1 MKKRLRRWL
10 YYRFARLS
18 VKAKWS
24 RNKLPE
30 LTKVQED
37 IMKITFALI
46 ADNESELLINPTYD
60 ERVGE
65 KYYIKKTT
73 DSGEIEKFIT
83 ISKTSSGYMITVVG
97 HEIIA
102 DDKYNYHYDTW
113 FNETVGRMIVEKFTR
128 VIRRRRNKMES
139 EMRKGDE
146 KVLELIIKKLQHK
159 R

>member
-1 MKKRLRRWL
+1 MRKRLKRWL

-30 LTKVQED
+30 LTKVQKD
-37 IMKITFALI
+37 IMQITLALI
-46 ADNESELLINPTYD
+46 ADNESGLLINPTYD

-65 KYYIKKTT
+65 KYYVKKEG
-73 DSGEIEKFIT
+73 DDGEVEKFVT
-83 ISKTSSGYMITVVG
+83 ISKTSTGYMITVIG
-97 HEIIA
+97 HESFET
-102 DDKYNYHYDTW
+102 DKYNYHYDIW
-113 FNETVGRMIVEKFTR
+113 FNETCGKMIVDKFTR

-146 KVLELIIKKLQHK
+146 KTLELIIKKLERK
-159 R
+159 K